1 LYMKLKVME
10 YNGAMVLAV
19 EGERQTLIVREEG
32 GGFTFELLAEGRTV
46 PVFTLESEGAGEDG
60 AEGAT
65 EDAPKEGPTAGM
77 PVVAQEGGAI
87 EDTGEDSAIED
98 APTLSNGLFERL
110 AALRKKLAD
119 AEGVPPFMIFHN
131 KTLRTMIEKM
141 PADMRALRTVS
152 GVGQAKLEKYG
163 PAFLAVINAV
173 GEMKKDA

>member
-1 LYMKLKVME
+1 MKLKVME

-77 PVVAQEGGAI
+77 PVVAQEGDALEGTREDRPI
-87 EDTGEDSAIED
+87 EGNEEEDTTMPNS
-98 APTLSNGLFERL
+98 GLFEKL
-110 AALRKKLAD
+110 AALRKELAD

-131 KTLRTMIEKM
+131 KTLHTMVEKM
-141 PADMRALRTVS
+141 PANMRDLRTVS
-152 GVGQAKLEKYG
+152 GVGKAKLEKYG
-163 PAFLAVINAV
+163 PAFLDAINGNGAT
-173 GEMKKDA
+173 A